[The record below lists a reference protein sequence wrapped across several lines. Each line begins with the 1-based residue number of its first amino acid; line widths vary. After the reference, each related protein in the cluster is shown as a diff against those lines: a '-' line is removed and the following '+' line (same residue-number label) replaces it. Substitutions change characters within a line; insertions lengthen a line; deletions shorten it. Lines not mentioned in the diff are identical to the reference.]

1 MKDVKEIIKNN
12 LIKYRKDNKLTQLE
26 LAEKIH
32 YSDKAISRWENGEVV
47 PDIETL
53 NSLSEIYE
61 ISITQFFEEHTI
73 IKPILHKIKH
83 LEIGNKLAITLI
95 SVAGVWLIA
104 CILYFYLHAISHAN
118 VWQLFMWAV
127 PISSIV
133 GIVFNGIWGK
143 RLWTFILVSIL
154 VWSILSSFYF
164 QFFKYNLFFIFLIG
178 APLQVSIILWSF
190 ISPKNK
196 THK

>member
-1 MKDVKEIIKNN
+1 MKNIKEIIKNN
-12 LIKYRKDNKLTQLE
+12 LIKYRKNNKLTQLE

-53 NSLSEIYE
+53 NLLSEIYE
-61 ISITQFFEEHTI
+61 IPINQFFEEHTM

-83 LEIGNKLAITLI
+83 LEIGNKLAISLI

-104 CILYFYLHAISHAN
+104 CILYFYLHTLSHSN

-127 PISSIV
+127 PVSAIV
-133 GIVFNGIWGK
+133 GIVFNGIWGR

-178 APLQVSIILWSF
+178 SPLQVSIILWSF